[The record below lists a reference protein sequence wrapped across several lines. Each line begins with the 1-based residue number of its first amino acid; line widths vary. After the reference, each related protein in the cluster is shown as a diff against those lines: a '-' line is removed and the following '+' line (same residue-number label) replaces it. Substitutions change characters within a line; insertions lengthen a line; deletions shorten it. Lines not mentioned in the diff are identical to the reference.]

1 MNLERTEQIVLR
13 VPDWEELKKVVVKA
27 IKENVK
33 NEEKRFMKSA
43 ETRKMLG
50 GISAAKLQTL
60 RVGSHLPAINADGLW
75 LYDVE
80 DIMRFINKNKINVV
94 EGKENE

>member
-1 MNLERTEQIVLR
+1 MSSQMVLTI
-13 VPDWEELKKVVVKA
+13 PDWDELKRIVTEV

-33 NEEKRFMKSA
+33 TEEKRFLKSA

-50 GISAAKLQTL
+50 GISAAKLQTM
-60 RVGSHLPAINADGLW
+60 RVGGHLPAIDADGLW

-80 DIMRFINKNKINVV
+80 DIINFTNKNKINVK
-94 EGKENE
+94 EGNVNG

>member
-1 MNLERTEQIVLR
+1 MSENIVLK
-13 VPDWEELKKVVVKA
+13 VPDWEELKKVVVAA

-33 NEEKRFMKSA
+33 NEEKRFLKSA
-43 ETRKMLG
+43 ETREMLG

-60 RVGSHLPAINADGLW
+60 RVGGHLPAINADGLW

-80 DIMRFINKNKINVV
+80 DIMNFANKNKINAE
-94 EGKENE
+94 EGISHE

>member
-1 MNLERTEQIVLR
+1 MVLTI
-13 VPDWEELKKVVVKA
+13 PDWDELKRVVTEV

-33 NEEKRFMKSA
+33 KEEKRFLKSA

-50 GISAAKLQTL
+50 GISAAKLQTM
-60 RVGSHLPAINADGLW
+60 RVGGHLPAIDADGLW

-80 DIMRFINKNKINVV
+80 DILKFTRKNKINS
-94 EGKENE
+94 EEAIENE